1 MNRPVMIK
9 VSMLYSWSIV
19 GSEVVEAVQTYE
31 SGWLFRTG
39 GERRGQR
46 LIGRLTQRNSNG
58 EREQLLENSF

>member
-39 GERRGQR
+39 EERKGQR
-46 LIGRLTQRNSNG
+46 LIGRLT
-58 EREQLLENSF
+58 